1 MKSNERTINVSGSIF
16 SDLRNDM
23 TKTIQEAIAKMKE
36 VGSDKGTVSVKIT
49 IQMDKM
55 PVTSEKDYR
64 DADVPK
70 FKCKTGYA
78 VPVTDTRER
87 EIGGE
92 YELTNMEGMYGLKPL
107 DGQTSMFDDDDED
120 LEEDDEE

>member
-1 MKSNERTINVSGSIF
+1 MKSNETTINVNGSLF
-16 SDLRNDM
+16 SDLRKDM
-23 TKTIQEAIAKMKE
+23 TKSLQDAIAKMKE

-70 FKCKTGYA
+70 FKCKTGYS
-78 VPVTDTRER
+78 VPVTDTRES

-92 YELTNMEGMYGLKPL
+92 YELTNMEGLYGLKPL

>member
-1 MKSNERTINVSGSIF
+1 MKTNETTISMSGSMF
-16 SDLRNDM
+16 SELKRDM
-23 TKTIQEAIAKMKE
+23 TQTLQDAIAKMKE

-64 DADVPK
+64 DAEVPK
-70 FKCKTGYA
+70 FKCKTGYS
-78 VPVTDTRER
+78 VPVTDTRES

-92 YELTNMEGMYGLKPL
+92 YELTNMEGLYGLKPL
-107 DGQTSMFDDDDED
+107 DGQTSMFDDDDE
-120 LEEDDEE
+120 EEMEDDDE